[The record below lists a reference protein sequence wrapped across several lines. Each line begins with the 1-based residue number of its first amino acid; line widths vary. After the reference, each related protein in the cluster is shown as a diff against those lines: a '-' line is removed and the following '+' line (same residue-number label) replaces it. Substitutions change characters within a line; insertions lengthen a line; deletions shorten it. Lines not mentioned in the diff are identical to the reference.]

1 MSEEQIEDS
10 SAPLVEHLIELR
22 SRLLKAVVAIAI
34 FFVICFIFADA
45 IFNMLVV
52 PFERAAGENT
62 QIRLIYTAPQEY
74 FFVQLKIALFGALF
88 IAFPVIATQIY
99 KFVAPG
105 LYKNERGAF
114 LPFLVA
120 TPILFFLGAC
130 LVYFAVMPLA
140 MGFFLTMQQTGTD
153 GRATIELLPKV
164 SEYLGLI
171 MTLIFAFGFVFQLPV
186 VITLLARVGLV
197 NAEGLKSK
205 RKYAVVAAFVAAAV
219 LTPPDPISQLGL
231 AIPTLLLYEISILS
245 AKYIEK
251 KRAEREAKE
260 DAGIA
265 TEPAAKKE
273 KASEPEKQKPSETKS
288 AKDDEDFEDDGAES
302 S

>member
-1 MSEEQIEDS
+1 MSQEEIDNS

-22 SRLLKAVVAIAI
+22 SRLVKAMLAIAV
-34 FFVICFIFADA
+34 FFVICFIFADD
-45 IFNMLVV
+45 IFNLLVV
-52 PFERAAGENT
+52 PFERAAGEDT
-62 QIRLIYTAPQEY
+62 QIKLIYTAPQEY

-88 IAFPVIATQIY
+88 VAFPVIATQIY

-105 LYKNERGAF
+105 LYQNERGAF

-120 TPILFFLGAC
+120 TPILFVMGSA
-130 LVYFAVMPLA
+130 LVYFVVMPLA
-140 MGFFLTMQQTGTD
+140 MGFFLTMQQSGGD

-186 VITLLARVGLV
+186 VMTLLARVGLV
-197 NAEGLKSK
+197 TADGLKSK

-231 AIPTLLLYEISILS
+231 AIPTMLLYELSIWS
-245 AKYIEK
+245 ARIVEK
-251 KRAEREAKE
+251 QRAAREEREAGDE
-260 DAGIA
+260 DD
-265 TEPAAKKE
+265 E
-273 KASEPEKQKPSETKS
+273 ASENAPEKQTAKKKS
-288 AKDDEDFEDDGAES
+288 VDDDFEDDGAEAS
-302 S
+302 